1 MKCLQHYN
9 HLIFDLNFILFVI
22 SAVVDGT
29 TIHKTTFENGFDQ
42 WTPQGQSWTIK
53 TWQKVKAEFNQSSLA
68 LPDPPL
74 EEDFL
79 EQDSKKVIL
88 DYISNISFSIL
99 YTFEYS
105 IGRAHNEKSTQK
117 M

>member
-1 MKCLQHYN
+1 MKCLQQLVYDL
-9 HLIFDLNFILFVI
+9 LIFDFLNYFILFLKI
-22 SAVVDGT
+22 SAIVVVHGS
-29 TIHKTTFENGFDQ
+29 TIHKTTFQNGFDQ

-88 DYISNISFSIL
+88 DYISNHSICM
-99 YTFEYS
+99 Y
-105 IGRAHNEKSTQK
+105 
-117 M
+117 

>member
-9 HLIFDLNFILFVI
+9 HLTFDLNFILFVI

-29 TIHKTTFENGFDQ
+29 TIHKTTFQNGFDQ

-53 TWQKVKAEFNQSSLA
+53 TWQKVKAEFNQNSLV

-74 EEDFL
+74 EDEDL
-79 EQDSKKVIL
+79 LAEQDNSEKVIL
-88 DYISNISFSIL
+88 DYISNHSICM
-99 YTFEYS
+99 
-105 IGRAHNEKSTQK
+105 H
-117 M
+117 